1 MRWGLGEQPLSW
13 VSSGKLPLRQLEL
26 NPEEDSGS
34 LWSST
39 CTSECHQVSGRRGGG
54 HATSLAPAACYVHRR
69 VDTRGQRRP
78 LGCRCL
84 LLEVELV
91 TSHVNRE
98 GGG

>member
-26 NPEEDSGS
+26 NPAEDSGS
-34 LWSST
+34 WSST
-39 CTSECHQVSGRRGGG
+39 CTSECCQVSSGRGGG
-54 HATSLAPAACYVHRR
+54 HATSLAPAACYVHRT
-69 VDTRGQRRP
+69 VDTRGQRWP
-78 LGCRCL
+78 LGCRCW

-98 GGG
+98 DGG

>member
-54 HATSLAPAACYVHRR
+54 LATSLAPAPSTCTGELTPEARDGPWDAGACYWK
-69 VDTRGQRRP
+69 
-78 LGCRCL
+78 
-84 LLEVELV
+84 
-91 TSHVNRE
+91 SSW
-98 GGG
+98 